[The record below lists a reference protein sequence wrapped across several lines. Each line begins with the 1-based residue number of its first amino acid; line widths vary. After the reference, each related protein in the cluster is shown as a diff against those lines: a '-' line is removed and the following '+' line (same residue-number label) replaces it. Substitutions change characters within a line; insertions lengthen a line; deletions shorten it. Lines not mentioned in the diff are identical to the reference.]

1 MLKIIGMLLI
11 FLSASGTGFTL
22 SFSIY
27 EKRQRLILI
36 KKLINEFIAD
46 LSFKKTPVLSLIER
60 LKNDSDFEKLQFLKS
75 FSKDNF
81 SGENDNYKNLS
92 KEERV
97 LIKEFF
103 KIIGNSAT
111 DTQINLLKDLKSRTE
126 DMINKASEE
135 SRERGKL
142 FSMGGILTGIFI
154 VILVI

>member
-1 MLKIIGMLLI
+1 MLKIIGMILI

-36 KKLINEFIAD
+36 KKLVNEFIAD

-75 FSKDNF
+75 FSKDDF
-81 SGENDNYKNLS
+81 SGEKDLS